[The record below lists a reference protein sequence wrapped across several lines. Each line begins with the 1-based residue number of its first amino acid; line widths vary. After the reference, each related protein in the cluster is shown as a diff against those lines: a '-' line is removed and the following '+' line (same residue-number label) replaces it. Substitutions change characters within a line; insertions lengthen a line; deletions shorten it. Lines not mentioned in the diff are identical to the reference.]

1 MLPASRRTTVD
12 HTLHPFPL
20 VVEYHYD
27 QRPFIKASWE
37 KEESKSRHVDFQ
49 YVRTSSQTTNVLSTV
64 MTA

>member
-1 MLPASRRTTVD
+1 M
-12 HTLHPFPL
+12 TL
-20 VVEYHYD
+20 VEYHYD

-64 MTA
+64 MTS